1 MRLLCVDIFR
11 HTGSETP
18 PVRLAN
24 ASDLSTFSYWS
35 RGTIGEHLNFACRT
49 VCQRTGPGQR
59 QTVEQKGDNP
69 FLVHVYVRSDGLSA
83 TVVADK
89 EYPQRVAFSFI
100 NKIFSDFEKK
110 AGEGWKRI
118 DTDQEGSQAWLQS
131 ILNEFQDPK
140 TADKLLKIQD
150 TLDDIKEIMHKNI
163 EEVLKRGETIDGLV
177 AKSQDLSE
185 SSKIF
190 YKQAKKQNQCCKA
203 W

>member
-1 MRLLCVDIFR
+1 
-11 HTGSETP
+11 
-18 PVRLAN
+18 
-24 ASDLSTFSYWS
+24 
-35 RGTIGEHLNFACRT
+35 
-49 VCQRTGPGQR
+49 
-59 QTVEQKGDNP
+59 
-69 FLVHVYVRSDGLSA
+69 
-83 TVVADK
+83 VA
-89 EYPQRVAFSFI
+89 EG
-100 NKIFSDFEKK
+100 
-110 AGEGWKRI
+110 GEGWKRI
-118 DTDQEGSQAWLQS
+118 DTDQEGLQAWLQS